1 MRFNVPRFNR
11 VIYLQNPGAYEGESA
26 ESEDGW
32 PIDDDVPANWGTK
45 LGAHRR
51 DANPVEELGDAQVV
65 GVARTV
71 FTIYYRADITEDSR
85 FHDSETGLTFEMRG
99 PPRLLGGD
107 MPDSEH
113 STIRYLELHTKQVG

>member
-1 MRFNVPRFNR
+1 MRFNAPSFNR
-11 VIYLQNPGAYEGESA
+11 VIYLQNPGAYGGESA

-32 PIDDDVPANWGTK
+32 PTDDDVPGNWGTK

-51 DANPVEELGDAQVV
+51 DANPREELGDAQVV

-71 FTIYYRADITEDSR
+71 FTIYFRQDITEDSR
-85 FHDSETGLTFEMRG
+85 FYDSESGLTFEMSG

-107 MPDSEH
+107 MSDSEH